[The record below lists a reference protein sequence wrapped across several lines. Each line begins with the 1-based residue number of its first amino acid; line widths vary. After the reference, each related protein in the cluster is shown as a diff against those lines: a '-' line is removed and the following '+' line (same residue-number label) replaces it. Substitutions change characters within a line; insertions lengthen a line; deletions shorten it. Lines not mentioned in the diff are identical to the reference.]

1 MPKYPKT
8 PKGWY
13 SADIDWNIPGRKRP
27 IAYSTVATSLSIV
40 EMAKDGGTVKEL
52 RDKMIYD
59 REAQMVLD
67 EYIKRGFGDM
77 MAQEFFSRR
86 YKRDGKGNH
95 G

>member
-1 MPKYPKT
+1 MPKMPKT

-13 SADIDWNIPGRKRP
+13 SADAQWHCPGRKRP
-27 IAYSTVATSLSIV
+27 IAYSTMATSLSIV

-67 EYIKRGFGDM
+67 EYIKRGFGDWI
-77 MAQEFFSRR
+77 AKEHFR
-86 YKRDGKGNH
+86 
-95 G
+95 